1 MERIMKSQALGD
13 TGDRSYMK
21 GMKTLEINPRHPLIL
36 ELKRQVGPVSLI
48 FSFIVLIHS
57 RDCWEHLRLVAF
69 LAVFCCLEH
78 LII

>member
-36 ELKRQVGPVSLI
+36 ELKRQVGLN
-48 FSFIVLIHS
+48 FICISCTLS
-57 RDCWEHLRLVAF
+57 GSDMCGEEGEF
-69 LAVFCCLEH
+69 PLEQ
-78 LII
+78 